1 VLETIASCQGVEP
14 GKSGEAAPEIT
25 QTITRR
31 SGMRSY
37 SIFKVIVPTEA
48 TAGWFGR
55 WLFAPNPVPAHFGR
69 KRRARRARGRR
80 IEARQALGH
89 GHWFRVPLDPS
100 RPSLLEMGAARGHVI
115 AKTSI
120 FSVNHSLSEP
130 WANPSLGEPWEGA
143 DS

>member
-1 VLETIASCQGVEP
+1 MSIYATFRV
-14 GKSGEAAPEIT
+14 IT
-25 QTITRR
+25 PQRHT
-31 SGMRSY
+31 
-37 SIFKVIVPTEA
+37 P
-48 TAGWFGR
+48 GWFRR
-55 WLFAPNPVPAHFGR
+55 WLLAPPPGPTIGR
-69 KRRARRARGRR
+69 KRRARRARGRW

-120 FSVNHSLSEP
+120 FSVNHSLGEP

>member
-1 VLETIASCQGVEP
+1 
-14 GKSGEAAPEIT
+14 
-25 QTITRR
+25 
-31 SGMRSY
+31 MRSY

-69 KRRARRARGRR
+69 KRRARRARGRW

-100 RPSLLEMGAARGHVI
+100 RPSLLELARKIHVPVDEADSFPTGELTIEQWAAARQTMQGQKAERQSDV
-115 AKTSI
+115 
-120 FSVNHSLSEP
+120 
-130 WANPSLGEPWEGA
+130 
-143 DS
+143 